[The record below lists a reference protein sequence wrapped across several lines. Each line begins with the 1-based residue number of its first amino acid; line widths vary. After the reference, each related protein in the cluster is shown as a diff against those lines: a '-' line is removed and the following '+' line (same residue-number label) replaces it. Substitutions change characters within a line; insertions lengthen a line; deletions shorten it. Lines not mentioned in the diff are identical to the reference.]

1 MTTASPGPGNLQT
14 SSQHSNQ
21 LGHNALQQAESGI
34 KRSQQDV
41 RTTMDGLI
49 RAYGGKDGGA
59 FQNLLNEWSGQVD
72 QITAR
77 MREMM
82 DALQR
87 TGLAQNRTQSEIE
100 ELIAGA
106 KAQHAQLGD
115 GAYGALMGK
124 KG

>member
-1 MTTASPGPGNLQT
+1 MSTPGSGNLQT
-14 SSQHSNQ
+14 SSQHANQ

-77 MREMM
+77 MAEMM
-82 DALQR
+82 EALR
-87 TGLAQNRTQSEIE
+87 NTGLAQNRTQNEIE
-100 ELIAGA
+100 ELITAA
-106 KAQHAQLGD
+106 KNQHAHLGD
-115 GAYGALMGK
+115 AAYGTLMGGK
-124 KG
+124 